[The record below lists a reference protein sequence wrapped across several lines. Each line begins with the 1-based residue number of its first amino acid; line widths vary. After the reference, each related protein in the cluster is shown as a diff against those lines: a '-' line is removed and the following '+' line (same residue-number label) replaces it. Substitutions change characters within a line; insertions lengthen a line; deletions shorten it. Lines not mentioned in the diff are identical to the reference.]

1 MPDIF
6 LGQINHK
13 SIYTGEQNNEISE
26 FLTVLPGH
34 CKQQAGGSMLWFS
47 DVAERLDIDMNERK
61 ERLREVAKQPG
72 EIILG
77 NDIWTEKGQC
87 LT

>member
-1 MPDIF
+1 MPW
-6 LGQINHK
+6 L
-13 SIYTGEQNNEISE
+13 
-26 FLTVLPGH
+26 
-34 CKQQAGGSMLWFS
+34 C
-47 DVAERLDIDMNERK
+47 DVAEGLDIDMNERK